1 MDNPALN
8 PHSPY
13 DRRSAWVWIIEKA
26 CYKDTKQDV
35 LGRTTVVVR
44 TSLVTSVRYLAK
56 QWRWSEKAVRTFLKR
71 LEKEEMIRTETGL
84 GKTQIYVINYD
95 SYQFN
100 GQANGTVGASE
111 GQQKKEVKESKEN
124 IYMSKDVFLKKMKS
138 SYPKRKGNLELTS
151 SYQRVLSKVKSGEIT
166 FDKWFFAVD
175 NYRKEMENLNYTG
188 TVYVKMATTF
198 ANNKYKDYLEIEVGD
213 AVSDW
218 KAF

>member
-124 IYMSKDVFLKKMKS
+124 IYMSKDVFLKQMKS